1 MGFMDFLG
9 DLLESKTDDFD
20 RRVSDKCNELDSRLD
35 RYERRHP
42 EDSSRIAE
50 LREKNSSL
58 RNKHS

>member
-1 MGFMDFLG
+1 MGFMD
-9 DLLESKTDDFD
+9 LLEKRKDDFD
-20 RRVSDKCNELDSRLD
+20 SRVRDKCNELDSRLD

>member
-1 MGFMDFLG
+1 MGFMDFL
-9 DLLESKTDDFD
+9 EKKTNDFNG
-20 RRVSDKCNELDSRLD
+20 RVSDKCDEFDRKLD
-35 RYERRHP
+35 RYERKHP